1 MSIANGNSTAKGLP
15 AASQSNQL
23 QHSQART
30 EAGPSASAKAS
41 VMLEFQ
47 RTSLEMTCRFLQT
60 QQRVMLAY
68 LSGAPDSVDGAP
80 TMPPPLLPQTMA
92 APPVNVVRQAPVR
105 QIEEKPQPPV
115 YVEKV
120 EKVAAPVTSNIA
132 PAPRT
137 IAPAPIEPITV
148 TIEPAPVQSAVS
160 AEHLVSSLI
169 EIISERTGYPPEMLD
184 PTLDLEADL
193 GIDSIKRVEV
203 LNSFRKLLS
212 ADQQTALEDG
222 IEELAGM
229 KTLQSLTEWI
239 SNDLVPRISGNQIDS
254 QSEFAPQASIGAT
267 GDLCAR

>member
-68 LSGAPDSVDGAP
+68 LSGATDSVDGAP
-80 TMPPPLLPQTMA
+80 TMPPPLLPQIMA

-120 EKVAAPVTSNIA
+120 EKVAVPVTSNIA
-132 PAPRT
+132 PAP
-137 IAPAPIEPITV
+137 IEPVTV
-148 TIEPAPVQSAVS
+148 TIEPAPVQSEVS
-160 AEHLVSSLI
+160 AEHLISSLI

-239 SNDLVPRISGNQIDS
+239 SNDLVPRISGNQIGS
-254 QSEFAPQASIGAT
+254 QSEFAPQASIGAS
-267 GDLCAR
+267 DLCVR